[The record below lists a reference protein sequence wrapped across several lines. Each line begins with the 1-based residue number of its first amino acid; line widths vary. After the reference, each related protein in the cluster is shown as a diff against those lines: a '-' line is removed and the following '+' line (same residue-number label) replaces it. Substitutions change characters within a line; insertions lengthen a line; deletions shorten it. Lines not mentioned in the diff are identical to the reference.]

1 MLAAVR
7 SRSRNTNSAAQG
19 IRINADCP
27 GCIDTPMDDAIDPA
41 AMKEFLRDQPIGR
54 MGLADKVAAA
64 VPWLCS
70 PGASFVLGVALP
82 VEKLAKQRAG
92 RRQEFVR
99 VFEGDAV

>member
-1 MLAAVR
+1 
-7 SRSRNTNSAAQG
+7 
-19 IRINADCP
+19 
-27 GCIDTPMDDAIDPA
+27 MDDAIDPA

-82 VEKLAKQRAG
+82 VEKLAK
-92 RRQEFVR
+92 
-99 VFEGDAV
+99 